1 MDAGI
6 SLSANKWKILLV
18 LALPRLATP
27 EYSILMRVFLSS
39 NKPVHF
45 FFDGNGRCTAHALRK
60 KNNTEFGYTEPTE
73 AWLTDVT
80 GTNSLLQNRG
90 QT

>member
-6 SLSANKWKILLV
+6 SLSANKWKRLLV

-27 EYSILMRVFLSS
+27 EYYILMRVFLSS

-45 FFDGNGRCTAHALRK
+45 FFLTGMAGAL
-60 KNNTEFGYTEPTE
+60 PMH
-73 AWLTDVT
+73 
-80 GTNSLLQNRG
+80 
-90 QT
+90 